1 MKRILE
7 LVLGLALAGAFV
19 ASAAELVRCE
29 GDYEYHLQGIAVA
42 EAGTLYWSFT
52 TDLVKTDAA
61 GKVLAKVQVANHHGD
76 LCLQD
81 GRLYV
86 AVNLGEFNK
95 PAGKA
100 DSWVYVYE
108 ADSLAFVARYAVPEV
123 VHGAG
128 GMAAKDGHFFVV
140 GGLPAG
146 VEENYVYEYDENF
159 RFVQRHVIASGW
171 TSMGIQ
177 TAAWHDGAWWFGCY
191 GESRI
196 LLKTDAAFRL
206 RGHFAFD
213 SSLGIVGT
221 EPDRFLVATGPKTAE
236 GRCLGEVR
244 TVQSDPLVG
253 LR

>member
-1 MKRILE
+1 
-7 LVLGLALAGAFV
+7 
-19 ASAAELVRCE
+19 
-29 GDYEYHLQGIAVA
+29 
-42 EAGTLYWSFT
+42 
-52 TDLVKTDAA
+52 
-61 GKVLAKVQVANHHGD
+61 
-76 LCLQD
+76 
-81 GRLYV
+81 
-86 AVNLGEFNK
+86 
-95 PAGKA
+95 
-100 DSWVYVYE
+100 
-108 ADSLAFVARYAVPEV
+108 
-123 VHGAG
+123 
-128 GMAAKDGHFFVV
+128 
-140 GGLPAG
+140 
-146 VEENYVYEYDENF
+146 
-159 RFVQRHVIASGW
+159 
-171 TSMGIQ
+171 MGIQ